1 MAAKRVAWVG
11 GRAIPKPRMPGMKL
25 QDALECDCCD
35 CYCQKLQCHDYNVPN
50 FSQAAWPQQLKSF
63 LRISRVGIVCFI
75 MMTGWLVAMSCSK
88 MMQVDVSNMM
98 PCDALWQS
106 RSAMLS
112 QYSSLGFDTEPL
124 SGRLFVRWQLALQLL
139 KEYPDGTL
147 KATPIRW
154 YGMYSAIE
162 ISAEIEYNL
171 HVFWLTPFATAQR
184 HLRMRLLNLSLNR
197 ESFNAAIS
205 SCEKVQLERV
215 RSKASAPGASWSLNL
230 NDPGSPVSSHIM
242 QVIWVRASSKF
253 TYRHAVVLTVHAL
266 KWYTAGR
273 WAKESIPTPTLD
285 ARAAWWSAFSCIFC
299 SPGFPIVSH
308 FQI

>member
-1 MAAKRVAWVG
+1 
-11 GRAIPKPRMPGMKL
+11 
-25 QDALECDCCD
+25 
-35 CYCQKLQCHDYNVPN
+35 
-50 FSQAAWPQQLKSF
+50 
-63 LRISRVGIVCFI
+63 
-75 MMTGWLVAMSCSK
+75 
-88 MMQVDVSNMM
+88 
-98 PCDALWQS
+98 
-106 RSAMLS
+106 
-112 QYSSLGFDTEPL
+112 
-124 SGRLFVRWQLALQLL
+124 
-139 KEYPDGTL
+139 
-147 KATPIRW
+147 
-154 YGMYSAIE
+154 MYSAIE

-266 KWYTAGR
+266 K
-273 WAKESIPTPTLD
+273 
-285 ARAAWWSAFSCIFC
+285 
-299 SPGFPIVSH
+299 
-308 FQI
+308 